1 MSVSLLSGI
10 IPEFMISGVPA
21 SGAQLF
27 TYAAGTTTKLATYT
41 DSTGLVAQTNPI
53 VLNARGE
60 PQNTMGS
67 SVGLWLTNSTA
78 YKFVLAPATDSDPPT
93 SSIWTIDN
101 ITAGQLTGNAYTAS
115 GTNAILLTP
124 ASGTPTP
131 TAYTNQNLY
140 VFTAPATTT
149 GPVTL
154 EVGSLGYLP
163 AYISGTQAGSGQ
175 IQAGETVIAV
185 YNSLLNSGAGGFAL
199 YVSVAQST
207 VLSGTDTGAVNTYA
221 IAPSPV
227 ISAYTAGL
235 IVSFAPANTNTGAST
250 LNVNSLGA
258 KSLTTVSGAAL
269 VAGQLVAGSEVIAI
283 YDGTKFQVINPVQ
296 LTVSNLYAAD
306 TGGANAYVV
315 TPTLPLAALTAG
327 SIIAFKASAASTAA
341 STINVSGL
349 GAVSLIRTDG
359 SAIQTGD
366 IIASGIYEALYDG
379 SKWQLLNPTPS
390 VVDVRAKGSCTVT
403 GGVLTQTF
411 ATNMTITRTGTGVI
425 TVALSPNLPNGNYAV
440 SVEGIASAGGVTTL
454 HGVVNKTGSGFQISF
469 VNNVGVATDPY
480 GCDISVSF

>member
-1 MSVSLLSGI
+1 MSVSLLASI
-10 IPEFMISGVPA
+10 IPEFLVNGVPA
-21 SGAQLF
+21 TGAQLF

-60 PQNTMGS
+60 PQNTIGN

-93 SSIWTIDN
+93 SPIWTIDN

-115 GTNAILLTP
+115 GTNAILLSPT
-124 ASGTPTP
+124 SGTPTP
-131 TAYTNQNLY
+131 TAYTNQNIY

-207 VLSGTDTGAVNTYA
+207 VLSGTDTGAVNAYA

-250 LNVNSLGA
+250 LNVNSLGV
-258 KSLTTVSGAAL
+258 KSLTTAAGAAL

-283 YDGTKFQVINPVQ
+283 YDGTKFQVVNPVQ
-296 LTVSNLYAAD
+296 LAASNLYATD
-306 TGGANAYVV
+306 TGAANAYVV
-315 TPTLPLAALTAG
+315 TPTLPLPALTAG
-327 SIIAFKASAASTAA
+327 SIIAFKAANASTGA

-349 GAVSLIRTDG
+349 GVVSLVRTDG

-366 IIASGIYEALYDG
+366 IIAAGIYEAIYDG

-390 VVDVRAKGSCTVT
+390 VVDVRAKGSCTVS

-411 ATNMTITRTGTGVI
+411 ATNMTISRTGTGVVN
-425 TVALSPNLPNGNYAV
+425 VALSPNLPSSNYAV
-440 SVEGIASAGGVTTL
+440 SVEGIASGGGVTTL
-454 HGVVNKTGSGFQISF
+454 HGVTNKTGAGFQIAF
-469 VNNVGVATDPY
+469 VNTSGVATDPY